1 MKITILS
8 VGNKPPLWC
17 DASFKD
23 YQNRFSGDFEL
34 NLIEITPAKRV
45 KKTHNQAEIDKF
57 KLTETENILKK
68 LNPKSYVIALDVLGK
83 QISTEKLAEK
93 IDNLKISYQE
103 ISFII
108 GGADGICQNLLNKVD
123 EKISLSKLTF
133 PHMLVRTILAEQIYR
148 AWSILRNHPY
158 HRSG

>member
-8 VGNKPPLWC
+8 VGNKPPSWC

-23 YQNRFSGDFEL
+23 YQNRFNGDFSL
-34 NLIEITPAKRV
+34 DLIEITPAKRV
-45 KKTHNQAEIDKF
+45 KKIHSKSEIAKF
-57 KLTETENILKK
+57 KAIEAENILKK

-83 QISTEKLAEK
+83 AISTEQLAK
-93 IDNLKISYQE
+93 NIDSLKSSYQE
-103 ISFII
+103 ICFVI
-108 GGADGICQNLLNKVD
+108 GGADGLCQTLLD
-123 EKISLSKLTF
+123 EAHEKISLSKLTF
-133 PHMLVRTILAEQIYR
+133 PHMLVRTILAEQVYR